1 MTMWCPAT
9 KKACNQPCV
18 GSNCLRLNPRVVKA
32 WSYRECPKCGWDA
45 PGKRVGA
52 RMAYECGNCGAKF
65 WAPAVVIEVAAD
77 VVTEKTRPLRRGSRL
92 I

>member
-1 MTMWCPAT
+1 MMWCPAT
-9 KKACNQPCV
+9 RRECDQPCV

-32 WSYRECPKCGWDA
+32 TSYRECPRCSWDA

-52 RMAYECGNCGAKF
+52 RMSYVCDNCAAKF

-77 VVTEKTRPLRRGSRL
+77 VVSERTRPLRKRDRL